1 MITQVKTKQDLIR
14 AIMQKADEIHVC
26 DDKLAQRMITLPKK
40 NRFVFYA
47 MLVNGYKLRKVQ
59 TMGKFDVTLV
69 KEQPAS

>member
-1 MITQVKTKQDLIR
+1 MH
-14 AIMQKADEIHVC
+14 KADEIHVC
-26 DDKLAQRMITLPKK
+26 DDKLALGMITLPKK

-59 TMGKFDVTLV
+59 TLDKFDVTLV